1 MQSVTLIIDKRLELS
16 TKYKKLLESEINHVI
31 ISKDLIT
38 SIKLIQDKE
47 PDLIIISDSFDDDL
61 SDFCKQVRAITY
73 NMRPII
79 VAMSKSADINDRIKV
94 LESGADDFLSEPV
107 NSEEFKVRMNAHLRR
122 EYESNLDS
130 KQLLPNKNYTLRTI
144 KRMLSNNSNWAVLYI
159 SIENFDLYK
168 QAYTQ
173 LASDKLLQ
181 TYGAIIK
188 ASLSEN
194 DYLGEI
200 SENVFLAI
208 TDSYKA
214 EKVASFLTFAFDSV
228 ANKFYAEHDLDR
240 GYMILQGDEY
250 AGRRGDFVRST
261 ISVITNEFTNYK
273 DTAQILNSLIQIHKM
288 ANLPNRSNYLIERP
302 QIEGNDSVL
311 KQNYNNK
318 IMIFETD
325 EALSVLLNTIL
336 NLQGYQPEIINEYK
350 VPNDSEIPALIIID
364 AGDLEKKNGLN
375 LCYKLKREKQ
385 FKTSKIIVTSIIH
398 DKELVLNTGADL
410 YLPKPYEIPHL
421 VKWVNEFIKEF
432 NQSIF

>member
-16 TKYKKLLESEINHVI
+16 TKYKKLLESESNKVI

-61 SDFCKQVRAITY
+61 SDFCKQVRALTY

-79 VAMSKSADINDRIKV
+79 VAMSKSADFNDRIKV

-107 NSEEFKVRMNAHLRR
+107 NSEEFKVRMTAHLRR

-130 KQLLPNKNYTLRTI
+130 KQQLPNKNYTMRAI
-144 KRMLSNNSNWAVLYI
+144 KRKLSESSEWAMLYI
-159 SIENFDLYK
+159 SIENFESYK

-181 TYGAIIK
+181 TYSAIIK
-188 ASLSEN
+188 ASLNEN
-194 DYLGEI
+194 DYIGEI
-200 SENVFLAI
+200 SENIFFVI
-208 TDSYKA
+208 TDTLKA
-214 EKVASFLTFAFDSV
+214 ERLARFLIFAFDSV

-250 AGRRGDFVRST
+250 AGRRANFVHST
-261 ISVITNEFTNYK
+261 ISVITNEFTQYK
-273 DTAQILNSLIQIHKM
+273 DTTQILNSLIHIHTM
-288 ANLPNRSNYLIERP
+288 ADVPCRSNYLMERP
-302 QIEGNDSVL
+302 QISGEDSIQE
-311 KQNYNNK
+311 KEYNNK

-325 EALSVLLNTIL
+325 EALSTLLNTIL
-336 NLQGYQPEIINEYK
+336 NLQGYQTKIVNEYAI
-350 VPNDSEIPALIIID
+350 PEDEEIPALIVVD

-375 LCYKLKREKQ
+375 LCYQLKQQEK
-385 FKTSKIIVTSIIH
+385 FKSSKIIATSIIH

-410 YLPKPYEIPHL
+410 YLPKPYEIPQL
-421 VKWVNEFIKEF
+421 IKWVNEFIKEF
-432 NQSIF
+432 NM